1 MIDGTK
7 IFVQSFR
14 EEMSR
19 NSKLLKKILL
29 GRSDNNIEFSELCG
43 LLSFLGFTERIRSS
57 HHIFSKNNISEIL
70 NIQANGSKAKGYQV
84 KQIRNLILKYN
95 LGEVDES

>member
-1 MIDGTK
+1 
-7 IFVQSFR
+7 
-14 EEMSR
+14 MSR

-29 GRSDNNIEFSELCG
+29 GRSDNNIDFSELCG
-43 LLSFLGFTERIRSS
+43 LLSFLGFDERIRSS
-57 HHIFSKNNISEIL
+57 HHIFTRNDIAEII
-70 NIQANGSKAKGYQV
+70 NIQLAGSKAKAYQV

>member
-1 MIDGTK
+1 
-7 IFVQSFR
+7 
-14 EEMSR
+14 MSR

-43 LLSFLGFTERIRSS
+43 LLTFLAFDERIRGS
-57 HHIFSKNNISEIL
+57 HHIFTRNNIAEII
-70 NIQANGSKAKGYQV
+70 NIQSDGSKAKAYQV

-95 LGEVDES
+95 LGDIDES